1 MNILNDKTDQN
12 HVALNQM
19 EHVEQ
24 EKMEYKL
31 IDTFLRTPG
40 LKLWF
45 YNPETEVIAEVVEK
59 EIEKGTA
66 QMVITGE
73 KDYVIEDFE
82 HKSINIDTRN
92 IYFEA
97 LHWKS
102 AENRVKKYEAGKIK
116 QLCNL
121 RKPTGMS
128 LKLW

>member
-1 MNILNDKTDQN
+1 MNILNDKQDQN
-12 HVALNQM
+12 HVDLHQI
-19 EHVEQ
+19 ELIQQ

-45 YNPETEVIAEVVEK
+45 YNPETEVIAEVIEK
-59 EIEKGTA
+59 EVEKGTA
-66 QMVITGE
+66 QMVITSE
-73 KDYVIEDFE
+73 KDYVVEDYK

-121 RKPTGMS
+121 RKPNNNS
-128 LKLW
+128 IKLW

>member
-12 HVALNQM
+12 HVVLNQM

-45 YNPETEVIAEVVEK
+45 YNPETEVVAEVIEK
-59 EIEKGTA
+59 EVEKGTA
-66 QMVITGE
+66 QMVITSE
-73 KDYVIEDFE
+73 KDYVIEDHE
-82 HKSINIDTRN
+82 RKSINVDSRN

-102 AENRVKKYEAGKIK
+102 AENRVKKYTSGKIK
-116 QLCNL
+116 TLCNL